1 MMFSRRAA
9 ALLVLAVLACH
20 VGASAGTS
28 ATVLRNVS
36 YGAHKEQRFDVYLP
50 KAPSG
55 APVIFMVHGG
65 AWRHGDKAMDRVVE
79 NKVAYWTARGF
90 LLISSNYRMLPE
102 ADPLTQA
109 RDIAMAIGVAQDK
122 AAGWG
127 GERSRFILMGHSA
140 GAHLVALLASSPQ
153 LRGALTWRGTVA
165 LDSAGF
171 DIAQLM
177 QARHMGLYDD
187 AFGTDPSYWNAASPY
202 AQLTQA
208 GSPMLAVCSTRRSD
222 ACEQARHY
230 AAKATG
236 LGMRMSVL
244 PQDLSHR
251 DINATL
257 GQPGPYTEAV
267 ERFIDSL
274 L

>member
-1 MMFSRRAA
+1 MLFSRRAA
-9 ALLVLAVLACH
+9 ALVLAVLAVLTCQ
-20 VGASAGTS
+20 ASAS
-28 ATVLRNVS
+28 AAVLRNVS

-50 KAPSG
+50 KTAAG

-90 LLISSNYRMLPE
+90 ILISSNYRMLPE

-122 AAGWG
+122 AAEWG

-140 GAHLVALLASSPQ
+140 GAHLVALLASSPA
-153 LRGALTWRGTVA
+153 LRGPLTWLGTVA
-165 LDSAGF
+165 LDGAGF
-171 DIAQLM
+171 DIARIM
-177 QARHMGLYDD
+177 QARHMALYDD
-187 AFGTDPSYWNAASPY
+187 AFGTDPAYWNAASPY

-208 GSPMLAVCSTRRSD
+208 GAPMLAVCSTRRSE
-222 ACEQARHY
+222 ACAQARHY
-230 AAKATG
+230 AAKASG
-236 LGMRMSVL
+236 LGMRVSVL
-244 PQDLSHR
+244 EQDLSHR

-257 GQPGPYTEAV
+257 GQPGAYTEAV
-267 ERFIDSL
+267 ERFIGSL